1 GGMAYSTS
9 PTRTTGRSRSW
20 TRRRGRRSRGSGQTR
35 VKSVGS
41 LGPAGPAHGSV
52 PAGAP
57 GSCGNRAGSP
67 PWRDGCT
74 SRIRIITGSWWPGR
88 VPIRSRNWRS
98 EGCNGV
104 SATPVEA
111 GRDGRGRA
119 QAGLHCVRRE
129 VRSIDE
135 RGGGPMSTKSLPW
148 GLVVGFALF
157 QGLSVEMWA
166 QGAPTL
172 RVAHDQSKREI
183 ILELGPF
190 DFPANAPHEAVRQP
204 DAQTV
209 QLPVGGWIHGFR
221 VELVDVHGR
230 PVSQQVLHHVNVIS
244 PDERELF
251 SQIMLR
257 VAAAGQETGPV
268 VLPRMV
274 GYRIREG
281 QRVLVTAAFHNPT
294 PSTYRDVV
302 LRVRLPYTPADA
314 WLRPVTGF
322 PLYMDVMPPASVH
335 AYDLP
340 PGRSVKSWEGSP
352 AVPGRILGLGG
363 HLHKYGVVL
372 RLEDV
377 TEGKILWEA
386 EPILDAEGEVI
397 GMPMKKFLWTLGIPI
412 RPDHV
417 YRLTAIYENPTGETI
432 PDGA

>member
-1 GGMAYSTS
+1 
-9 PTRTTGRSRSW
+9 
-20 TRRRGRRSRGSGQTR
+20 
-35 VKSVGS
+35 
-41 LGPAGPAHGSV
+41 
-52 PAGAP
+52 
-57 GSCGNRAGSP
+57 
-67 PWRDGCT
+67 
-74 SRIRIITGSWWPGR
+74 
-88 VPIRSRNWRS
+88 
-98 EGCNGV
+98 
-104 SATPVEA
+104 
-111 GRDGRGRA
+111 
-119 QAGLHCVRRE
+119 
-129 VRSIDE
+129 
-135 RGGGPMSTKSLPW
+135 MSTKSLPW

-221 VELVDVHGR
+221 VELVDGHGR

-432 PDGA
+432 PDGAMGALGGLFIPAPGYAWPTADPKDDEYRLDVEIVTSGAYGHGGHGGHGGKAGRTEHGERDGRGSDRPGAHDTHDPPGGAGGHGAHGGHGGHGAARGPGGDVGT